1 MELLMLSRQMHAS
14 EDISN
19 CVWPS
24 VVGNAKGLLNRYKT
38 SGDADQIPAEFIQS
52 GENILLSE

>member
-1 MELLMLSRQMHAS
+1 MLSRQMHAS